1 MLSVSLKTM
10 QAPLSLVD
18 QSITLECPKCGKH
31 AIVSAKAG
39 SYQCLNCDF
48 ERHLDLHDPDKSE
61 GGLGAIV
68 FGAAGFLITCALL
81 L

>member
-1 MLSVSLKTM
+1 M

-18 QSITLECPKCGKH
+18 KSVTLECPKCGKH

-39 SYQCLNCDF
+39 IYQCLNCDF
-48 ERHLDLHDPDKSE
+48 ERRLDLHSSKEEDDDI
-61 GGLGAIV
+61 GAVV